1 MCNAKNLTSQSGGRV
16 NTLSQQKVR
25 VLPLGQ
31 NKLTGGHQCPSLKIM
46 ATITLTQE
54 QLRLVQDALDFY
66 SRVGIGQF
74 NVIKE
79 HPTFENQLKKEF
91 ALGEGPFKVGDKTT
105 RGEVVEI
112 DPESKW
118 IKTKG
123 TWNTKEETR
132 EWTDIEN
139 IEYSVDYNRYHRV
152 RDSVDAM
159 LVQPRNM
166 LLNDLTL
173 PKNASWGICNPD
185 VDESC
190 RVAYDL
196 VQVIR
201 HEFWLAN
208 PDRSEHVVM
217 SSVHLTTK
225 DSNKI
230 KVKL

>member
-1 MCNAKNLTSQSGGRV
+1 MASIRLTE
-16 NTLSQQKVR
+16 K
-25 VLPLGQ
+25 
-31 NKLTGGHQCPSLKIM
+31 
-46 ATITLTQE
+46 
-54 QLRLVQDALDFY
+54 QLRIIQEALDFY

-79 HPTFENQLKKEF
+79 HPTFENALRKEF
-91 ALGEGPFKVGDKTT
+91 KDEEGK
-105 RGEVVEI
+105 
-112 DPESKW
+112 
-118 IKTKG
+118 
-123 TWNTKEETR
+123 
-132 EWTDIEN
+132 
-139 IEYSVDYNRYHRV
+139 VDYNRYHEV
-152 RDSVDAM
+152 RDNVDLM

-173 PKNASWGICNPD
+173 PKNASWGIYNPD

-217 SSVHLTTK
+217 ASVHLTTK
-225 DSNKI
+225 DSYKI

>member
-1 MCNAKNLTSQSGGRV
+1 MASIRLTE
-16 NTLSQQKVR
+16 
-25 VLPLGQ
+25 
-31 NKLTGGHQCPSLKIM
+31 
-46 ATITLTQE
+46 E
-54 QLRLVQDALDFY
+54 QLRIIQEALDFY

-91 ALGEGPFKVGDKTT
+91 TDKEGK
-105 RGEVVEI
+105 
-112 DPESKW
+112 
-118 IKTKG
+118 
-123 TWNTKEETR
+123 
-132 EWTDIEN
+132 
-139 IEYSVDYNRYHRV
+139 VDYNRYHEV
-152 RDSVDAM
+152 RDNVDLM

-173 PKNASWGICNPD
+173 PKNASWGIYNPD

-196 VQVIR
+196 IQVIR

-217 SSVHLTTK
+217 ASVHLTTE
-225 DSNKI
+225 DSYKI

>member
-1 MCNAKNLTSQSGGRV
+1 
-16 NTLSQQKVR
+16 
-25 VLPLGQ
+25 
-31 NKLTGGHQCPSLKIM
+31 M

-79 HPTFENQLKKEF
+79 HPTFENALKKEF
-91 ALGEGPFKVGDKTT
+91 KDEDDK
-105 RGEVVEI
+105 
-112 DPESKW
+112 
-118 IKTKG
+118 
-123 TWNTKEETR
+123 
-132 EWTDIEN
+132 
-139 IEYSVDYNRYHRV
+139 VDYNRYHQV
-152 RDSVDAM
+152 RDNVDLM

-173 PKNASWGICNPD
+173 PKNVSWGIYNPD

-196 VQVIR
+196 IQVIR
-201 HEFWLAN
+201 HEFWKAN
-208 PDRSEHVVM
+208 PDRSDFVVM
-217 SSVHLTTK
+217 ASVHLTTK

>member
-1 MCNAKNLTSQSGGRV
+1 
-16 NTLSQQKVR
+16 
-25 VLPLGQ
+25 
-31 NKLTGGHQCPSLKIM
+31 M
-46 ATITLTQE
+46 ASITLTEE
-54 QLRLVQDALDFY
+54 QLRLVQNALDFY
-66 SRVGIGQF
+66 LRVGIGQF

-79 HPTFENQLKKEF
+79 HPTFENVLRKEF
-91 ALGEGPFKVGDKTT
+91 KDEDGK
-105 RGEVVEI
+105 
-112 DPESKW
+112 
-118 IKTKG
+118 
-123 TWNTKEETR
+123 
-132 EWTDIEN
+132 
-139 IEYSVDYNRYHRV
+139 VDYSRYHEV
-152 RDSVDAM
+152 RDNADLM
-159 LVQPRNM
+159 LVLPRNM

-173 PKNASWGICNPD
+173 RKNASWGIYNPD

-217 SSVHLTTK
+217 SSVHLSTK

>member
-1 MCNAKNLTSQSGGRV
+1 MASIRLTE
-16 NTLSQQKVR
+16 
-25 VLPLGQ
+25 
-31 NKLTGGHQCPSLKIM
+31 
-46 ATITLTQE
+46 E
-54 QLRLVQDALDFY
+54 QLRIIQEALDFY

-105 RGEVVEI
+105 RGEIVEI
-112 DPESKW
+112 DHEGKW

-123 TWNTKEETR
+123 TWNTKEEIR

-139 IEYSVDYNRYHRV
+139 IEYSIDYERYHRV
-152 RDSVDAM
+152 RDNVDLM

-173 PKNASWGICNPD
+173 PKNASWGIYNPD

-201 HEFWLAN
+201 HEFWKAN

-217 SSVHLTTK
+217 ASVHLTTE
-225 DSNKI
+225 DSYKI